1 MFAYSTVCLPA
12 QQELYPLTFK
22 AMHWELLL
30 LFSPRCLALEKLR
43 LSEGWR
49 ETVEITRVFL
59 PPAAANWR
67 EIKLRQTTVC
77 EIVPN
82 RSLKL
87 GEKKAH
93 LSVYRTIV
101 YSSVLHRNL
110 RS

>member
-1 MFAYSTVCLPA
+1 MFAYSTVSLPTR
-12 QQELYPLTFK
+12 QELYPPTFK

-30 LFSPRCLALEKLR
+30 LFSPRCLALEKLQF
-43 LSEGWR
+43 SEGWR

-87 GEKKAH
+87 GGKKARLCIPH
-93 LSVYRTIV
+93 YR
-101 YSSVLHRNL
+101 VLVP
-110 RS
+110 